1 MLTRIGVQRDYFW
14 NLSRAILLARE
25 TIQIHD
31 WGLSPGMLPFLVL
44 LRLLPPYPLP
54 LLELQMRRPHKDKYR
69 LDNLLEMKA
78 REGVKIYIIL

>member
-31 WGLSPGMLPFLVL
+31 WWLSPGMLPFLVL
-44 LRLLPPYPLP
+44 MHCRFILIPLPPF
-54 LLELQMRRPHKDKYR
+54 RTADA
-69 LDNLLEMKA
+69 KA
-78 REGVKIYIIL
+78 AQGQVPAG

>member
-31 WGLSPGMLPFLVL
+31 WWLSPGMLPFLVL
-44 LRLLPPYPLP
+44 VHCRFIHFPF
-54 LLELQMRRPHKDKYR
+54 LELQMRRPHKDKYR